1 MLKRCKRKK
10 EAREGGK
17 MQRKMN
23 EGTKRRE
30 DVDVVTVA
38 EKRVGTENWRE
49 EKEGRGR
56 RGESLELRRCIM
68 YDEANSRERT
78 EKWKRRMDEHEGD

>member
-1 MLKRCKRKK
+1 MCKRKK

-17 MQRKMN
+17 RERKMN

-38 EKRVGTENWRE
+38 EKRVGTENRRE

-56 RGESLELRRCIM
+56 IGERLELRRCMMKQI
-68 YDEANSRERT
+68 AGRGQK
-78 EKWKRRMDEHEGD
+78 KWKRRIGEHEGD